1 MSLTAFWDQEKPWPT
16 NSQGCF
22 GVAVTDR
29 RCAKK
34 TPKTIYSSCSE
45 SWHPLRQ
52 VLTVDWVDCAEG
64 VVAIFVDRAHAARDA
79 NETVGWQEGLHSA
92 VILERKV
99 GNHENN
105 NSCDK

>member
-34 TPKTIYSSCSE
+34 NPKTIYYSCSE
-45 SWHPLRQ
+45 SWHPLCQ

-79 NETVGWQEGLHSA
+79 NETVGWQ
-92 VILERKV
+92 
-99 GNHENN
+99 
-105 NSCDK
+105 

>member
-1 MSLTAFWDQEKPWPT
+1 M
-16 NSQGCF
+16 
-22 GVAVTDR
+22 
-29 RCAKK
+29 
-34 TPKTIYSSCSE
+34 
-45 SWHPLRQ
+45 
-52 VLTVDWVDCAEG
+52 TVDWVDCAEG